1 MGKVLAWFGLD
12 RNANNDSPP
21 LWHGVSEK
29 TKWGSFLICLALAF
43 AVFAVT
49 TWLLGDATGFA
60 GYLPGICATGTLL
73 ISSLIAERALARG
86 ANGSASSPPERSS
99 H

>member
-1 MGKVLAWFGLD
+1 MFAWFGLE
-12 RNANNDSPP
+12 RNDNKESPS

-43 AVFAVT
+43 AVFALT

-60 GYLPGICATGTLL
+60 QYVPGICAAGTLL
-73 ISSLIAERALARG
+73 ISSLIAERALVHG
-86 ANGSASSPPERSS
+86 TSGSAQSSAESNNP
-99 H
+99 

>member
-1 MGKVLAWFGLD
+1 MFAWFGLE

-21 LWHGVSEK
+21 IWNGVSEK

-60 GYLPGICATGTLL
+60 EYLPGICATGALL
-73 ISSLIAERALARG
+73 TSSLIAERALVHG
-86 ANGSASSPPERSS
+86 ASHSAPPTAESNNP
-99 H
+99 